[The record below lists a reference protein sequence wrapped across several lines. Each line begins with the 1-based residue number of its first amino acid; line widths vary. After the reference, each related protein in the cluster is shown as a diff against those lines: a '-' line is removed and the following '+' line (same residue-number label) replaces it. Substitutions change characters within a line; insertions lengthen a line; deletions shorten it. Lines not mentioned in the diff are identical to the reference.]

1 MKEHKAVIGSLAAT
15 DPDFY
20 KFLQEEDKT
29 LLNFDVSSDE
39 EGDVHALPDTLVEQE
54 VGVWNCLS

>member
-54 VGVWNCLS
+54 VGV